1 MRLIY
6 VLFFIS
12 MSFTLK
18 GQEIPKYYD
27 NPVLSGFNPDPS
39 ICRVNDDYYMVTS
52 SFTWYPG
59 IPIYHSKDLVNWEVI
74 GHAIDRPDMID
85 MNGLN
90 DNDGIWAVT
99 IRYHNGIFYLITTAH
114 KNGEHFYIT
123 ATDPKEP
130 WSAPVWLK
138 DTAGIDPSLFWDD
151 DGRCYYTGNFWD
163 FKKSWPAQCAV
174 WMQELDL
181 SQGKLVGERKILTY
195 GHANNATYAEGP
207 IFIKLTESISY

>member
-1 MRLIY
+1 MDFG
-6 VLFFIS
+6 LFFIS
-12 MSFTLK
+12 MPFALK
-18 GQEIPKYYD
+18 GQEISKYYD
-27 NPVLSGFNPDPS
+27 NPVLSGFNPAPS

-52 SFTWYPG
+52 SFIWYPG

-163 FKKSWPAQCAV
+163 FKKS
-174 WMQELDL
+174 
-181 SQGKLVGERKILTY
+181 
-195 GHANNATYAEGP
+195 
-207 IFIKLTESISY
+207 

>member
-1 MRLIY
+1 MDFG
-6 VLFFIS
+6 LFFIS
-12 MSFTLK
+12 MPFALK

-52 SFTWYPG
+52 SFIWYPG

-74 GHAIDRPDMID
+74 GHAIDRP
-85 MNGLN
+85 
-90 DNDGIWAVT
+90 
-99 IRYHNGIFYLITTAH
+99 
-114 KNGEHFYIT
+114 
-123 ATDPKEP
+123 TDPKEP

-163 FKKSWPAQCAV
+163 FKKS
-174 WMQELDL
+174 
-181 SQGKLVGERKILTY
+181 
-195 GHANNATYAEGP
+195 
-207 IFIKLTESISY
+207 